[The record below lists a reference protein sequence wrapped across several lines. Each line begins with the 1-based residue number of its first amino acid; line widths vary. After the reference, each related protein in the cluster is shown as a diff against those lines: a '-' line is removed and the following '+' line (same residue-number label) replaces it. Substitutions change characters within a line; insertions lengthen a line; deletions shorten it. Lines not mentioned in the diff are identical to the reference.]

1 MSSKKTLALAL
12 CVAITGCAQTPKN
25 DADGGSWWPFGS
37 SDKVAA
43 KEPAPAPAPVAAP
56 APLKPAATAP
66 VAKTESSSHWYWPF
80 GGSDD
85 AAAKADVK
93 PEVKPEAKPAAVA
106 KADADTGTKWWW
118 PFGGKDQSTAK
129 VVPMPDPKVTQA
141 WLDDYEPRLRAAIKD
156 SNLQLER
163 RDNVLVVIAP
173 VEGSFNPK
181 RPAMLLPVTLSPFTN
196 VAKILEADPKTAVL
210 VLGHSDNTGAAPAN
224 VKLSQERAQSV
235 AAIFRLSGLQRDRLM
250 LRGMGGD
257 APRAANDS
265 AEGRALNRRVELLVT
280 PQNTMVA
287 LLSKYNM
294 PAPAPTTMIAAQ
306 DVKPAAKPVT
316 PAPAASKAAVPAS
329 KKAPA
334 KKAAAKAPAKKAA
347 TKAPAKTPAK
357 KTAPAKAAATD
368 KKVAATDTAKQ

>member
-1 MSSKKTLALAL
+1 MSSKQTLALAL
-12 CVAITGCAQTPKN
+12 CFAITGCAQTPKN

-43 KEPAPAPAPVAAP
+43 KDPAPAP

-80 GGSDD
+80 GSDD
-85 AAAKADVK
+85 SAGKAKADVK
-93 PEVKPEAKPAAVA
+93 PEVKPEAKPAVVA

-118 PFGGKDQSTAK
+118 PFGGKSQDTAK

-141 WLDDYEPRLRAAIKD
+141 WLDDYEPRLRTAIKD

-163 RDNVLVVIAP
+163 RENVLVVIAP

-210 VLGHSDNTGAAPAN
+210 VLGHSDNTGAAPDN
-224 VKLSQERAQSV
+224 IKLSQERAQSV

-250 LRGMGGD
+250 LRGMGSD

-265 AEGRALNRRVELLVT
+265 VEGRALNRRIELLVT

-294 PAPAPTTMIAAQ
+294 PAPAPVTMVAAQ
-306 DVKPAAKPVT
+306 DVKPVAKPVT
-316 PAPAASKAAVPAS
+316 PAPAAKKAAVPAT

-347 TKAPAKTPAK
+347 AKTPAK
-357 KTAPAKAAATD
+357 KTTPAKAAATD
-368 KKVAATDTAKQ
+368 KKVVATDAAKQ